1 MKRTEIEIVRSCIE
15 ATAERNCFGDKEIKN
30 FMIEQLIA
38 DFISFYNFVQADQ
51 KRYFLSNLNK
61 EIDIDLQIAS
71 SYEEPIEC

>member
-51 KRYFLSNLNK
+51 KPQTVMSLLK
-61 EIDIDLQIAS
+61 
-71 SYEEPIEC
+71 